1 MMPLLQVQHLS
12 KAFGGNQAVNDVSFD
27 VQAGEMLA
35 LIGPNGA
42 GKSTTFHLINGQ
54 LLPDAGEVLLNGV
67 SILGQTPHALSRMG
81 VSRTFQVAQTFAS
94 LTVLENVQLAL
105 LSADGLGF
113 SLWRKAT
120 QYRNV
125 DAMHLLAQVQLDT
138 QAQRP
143 CHALAY
149 GDVKRLE
156 LAMSLANQPRLLLM
170 DEPTAG
176 MSPQERHA
184 LMALTRELVR
194 TQGLSVL
201 FTEHS
206 MDVVFEHAHRILV
219 MARGSLMAQGDPQS
233 IAQHPDVKAV
243 YFGRGTQGV
252 RRAVSAD
259 DVDDGEGVSS
269 ASNPVSPPLLEVS
282 QLNAWYG
289 PAQVL
294 FDAGLHVHA
303 GEVVALIGPNG
314 AGKSSV
320 LKAIMGLMP
329 RRTGHVLLQG
339 QDISHA
345 LAHQA
350 ARLGLGYVP
359 EDRRIFTDL
368 TVLENLTLAVQVPKH
383 FASGV
388 AAPVWSLDKVFA
400 LFPNLASMQHRL
412 ASHMSGGEQQMLT
425 VARTLMGNPLLVLLD
440 EPSEGVAPV
449 IVDQMADMVMTLKA
463 QGVGV
468 LLSEQNSAFAEA
480 ISDRSYALTQGVL
493 TQGL

>member
-12 KAFGGNQAVNDVSFD
+12 KAFGGNHAVNDVSFD

-120 QYRNV
+120 QYRNA

-243 YFGRGTQGV
+243 YFGRGTRGAH
-252 RRAVSAD
+252 RAVRAD

-269 ASNPVSPPLLEVS
+269 ASAATISIGATITADKVSP
-282 QLNAWYG
+282 
-289 PAQVL
+289 
-294 FDAGLHVHA
+294 
-303 GEVVALIGPNG
+303 
-314 AGKSSV
+314 
-320 LKAIMGLMP
+320 
-329 RRTGHVLLQG
+329 T
-339 QDISHA
+339 
-345 LAHQA
+345 
-350 ARLGLGYVP
+350 
-359 EDRRIFTDL
+359 
-368 TVLENLTLAVQVPKH
+368 
-383 FASGV
+383 
-388 AAPVWSLDKVFA
+388 
-400 LFPNLASMQHRL
+400 
-412 ASHMSGGEQQMLT
+412 
-425 VARTLMGNPLLVLLD
+425 
-440 EPSEGVAPV
+440 
-449 IVDQMADMVMTLKA
+449 
-463 QGVGV
+463 
-468 LLSEQNSAFAEA
+468 
-480 ISDRSYALTQGVL
+480 
-493 TQGL
+493 

>member
-27 VQAGEMLA
+27 VHAGDMLA

-54 LLPDAGEVLLNGV
+54 LLPDAGEVLLNGM

-120 QYRNV
+120 QYRNA

-194 TQGLSVL
+194 SQGVSVL

-243 YFGRGTQGV
+243 YFGRGTRGA

-259 DVDDGEGVSS
+259 DVEGVSS
-269 ASNPVSPPLLEVS
+269 ASVATTSIGATITADKVSP
-282 QLNAWYG
+282 
-289 PAQVL
+289 
-294 FDAGLHVHA
+294 
-303 GEVVALIGPNG
+303 
-314 AGKSSV
+314 
-320 LKAIMGLMP
+320 
-329 RRTGHVLLQG
+329 T
-339 QDISHA
+339 
-345 LAHQA
+345 
-350 ARLGLGYVP
+350 
-359 EDRRIFTDL
+359 
-368 TVLENLTLAVQVPKH
+368 
-383 FASGV
+383 
-388 AAPVWSLDKVFA
+388 
-400 LFPNLASMQHRL
+400 
-412 ASHMSGGEQQMLT
+412 
-425 VARTLMGNPLLVLLD
+425 
-440 EPSEGVAPV
+440 
-449 IVDQMADMVMTLKA
+449 
-463 QGVGV
+463 
-468 LLSEQNSAFAEA
+468 
-480 ISDRSYALTQGVL
+480 
-493 TQGL
+493 

>member
-27 VQAGEMLA
+27 VHAGEMLA

-54 LLPDAGEVLLNGV
+54 LLPDTGEVLLNGV
-67 SILGQTPHALSRMG
+67 SILGQTPHALSRMS

-94 LTVLENVQLAL
+94 LTVIENVQLAL

-120 QYRNV
+120 QYRNA
-125 DAMHLLAQVQLDT
+125 DALHLLAQVQLDT

-194 TQGLSVL
+194 SQGVSVL

-243 YFGRGTQGV
+243 YFGRGTRGV

-259 DVDDGEGVSS
+259 DVDDDEGVSS
-269 ASNPVSPPLLEVS
+269 ASVATTSMGATITADKVSP
-282 QLNAWYG
+282 
-289 PAQVL
+289 
-294 FDAGLHVHA
+294 
-303 GEVVALIGPNG
+303 
-314 AGKSSV
+314 
-320 LKAIMGLMP
+320 
-329 RRTGHVLLQG
+329 T
-339 QDISHA
+339 
-345 LAHQA
+345 
-350 ARLGLGYVP
+350 
-359 EDRRIFTDL
+359 
-368 TVLENLTLAVQVPKH
+368 
-383 FASGV
+383 
-388 AAPVWSLDKVFA
+388 
-400 LFPNLASMQHRL
+400 
-412 ASHMSGGEQQMLT
+412 
-425 VARTLMGNPLLVLLD
+425 
-440 EPSEGVAPV
+440 
-449 IVDQMADMVMTLKA
+449 
-463 QGVGV
+463 
-468 LLSEQNSAFAEA
+468 
-480 ISDRSYALTQGVL
+480 
-493 TQGL
+493 

>member
-12 KAFGGNQAVNDVSFD
+12 KAFGGNQAVNDVSFN

-54 LLPDAGEVLLNGV
+54 LLPDAGEVLLNGA
-67 SILGQTPHALSRMG
+67 SILGQTPHALSCMG

-120 QYRNV
+120 QYRNA

-149 GDVKRLE
+149 GDIKRLE

-194 TQGLSVL
+194 TQGVSVL

-243 YFGRGTQGV
+243 YFGRGTRGA

-259 DVDDGEGVSS
+259 DADDGEGVSS

-294 FDAGLHVHA
+294 FDVGLHVQA
-303 GEVVALIGPNG
+303 GEVLALIGPNG

-329 RRTGHVLLQG
+329 RRTGSVLLQG
-339 QDISHA
+339 QNISHA
-345 LAHQA
+345 SAHQA

-368 TVLENLTLAVQVPKH
+368 TVLENLTLAVQAPKH

-400 LFPNLASMQHRL
+400 LFPNLAGMQHRL

-449 IVDQMADMVMTLKA
+449 IVDQMADMVMALKA

-480 ISDRSYALTQGVL
+480 ISDRSYLLAQGVL
-493 TQGL
+493 TRDL

>member
-27 VQAGEMLA
+27 VHAGEMLA

-54 LLPDAGEVLLNGV
+54 LLPDAGEVLLNGM
-67 SILGQTPHALSRMG
+67 SILGQTPHDLSRMG

-94 LTVLENVQLAL
+94 LTVLENVQLGL

-120 QYRNV
+120 QYRNA

-156 LAMSLANQPRLLLM
+156 LAISLANQPRLLLM

-194 TQGLSVL
+194 TQGVSVL

-243 YFGRGTQGV
+243 YFGRGTRGA

-259 DVDDGEGVSS
+259 DVEGVSS
-269 ASNPVSPPLLEVS
+269 ASVATTSIGATITADKVSP
-282 QLNAWYG
+282 
-289 PAQVL
+289 
-294 FDAGLHVHA
+294 
-303 GEVVALIGPNG
+303 
-314 AGKSSV
+314 
-320 LKAIMGLMP
+320 
-329 RRTGHVLLQG
+329 T
-339 QDISHA
+339 
-345 LAHQA
+345 
-350 ARLGLGYVP
+350 
-359 EDRRIFTDL
+359 
-368 TVLENLTLAVQVPKH
+368 
-383 FASGV
+383 
-388 AAPVWSLDKVFA
+388 
-400 LFPNLASMQHRL
+400 
-412 ASHMSGGEQQMLT
+412 
-425 VARTLMGNPLLVLLD
+425 
-440 EPSEGVAPV
+440 
-449 IVDQMADMVMTLKA
+449 
-463 QGVGV
+463 
-468 LLSEQNSAFAEA
+468 
-480 ISDRSYALTQGVL
+480 
-493 TQGL
+493 

>member
-12 KAFGGNQAVNDVSFD
+12 KAFGGNHAVNDVSFD

-120 QYRNV
+120 QYRNA

-243 YFGRGTQGV
+243 YFGRGTRGAGGAY
-252 RRAVSAD
+252 AVSA
-259 DVDDGEGVSS
+259 
-269 ASNPVSPPLLEVS
+269 ANP
-282 QLNAWYG
+282 
-289 PAQVL
+289 
-294 FDAGLHVHA
+294 
-303 GEVVALIGPNG
+303 
-314 AGKSSV
+314 
-320 LKAIMGLMP
+320 
-329 RRTGHVLLQG
+329 T
-339 QDISHA
+339 
-345 LAHQA
+345 
-350 ARLGLGYVP
+350 P
-359 EDRRIFTDL
+359 E
-368 TVLENLTLAVQVPKH
+368 
-383 FASGV
+383 
-388 AAPVWSLDKVFA
+388 APT
-400 LFPNLASMQHRL
+400 P
-412 ASHMSGGEQQMLT
+412 
-425 VARTLMGNPLLVLLD
+425 
-440 EPSEGVAPV
+440 
-449 IVDQMADMVMTLKA
+449 
-463 QGVGV
+463 
-468 LLSEQNSAFAEA
+468 
-480 ISDRSYALTQGVL
+480 
-493 TQGL
+493 

>member
-120 QYRNV
+120 QYRNA

-194 TQGLSVL
+194 TQGVSVL

-219 MARGSLMAQGDPQS
+219 MARGSLMAQGDPQR

-243 YFGRGTQGV
+243 YFGRGTRGA
-252 RRAVSAD
+252 RRAVSSD

-269 ASNPVSPPLLEVS
+269 ASVATTSMGATITADKVSP
-282 QLNAWYG
+282 
-289 PAQVL
+289 
-294 FDAGLHVHA
+294 
-303 GEVVALIGPNG
+303 
-314 AGKSSV
+314 
-320 LKAIMGLMP
+320 
-329 RRTGHVLLQG
+329 T
-339 QDISHA
+339 
-345 LAHQA
+345 
-350 ARLGLGYVP
+350 
-359 EDRRIFTDL
+359 
-368 TVLENLTLAVQVPKH
+368 
-383 FASGV
+383 
-388 AAPVWSLDKVFA
+388 
-400 LFPNLASMQHRL
+400 
-412 ASHMSGGEQQMLT
+412 
-425 VARTLMGNPLLVLLD
+425 
-440 EPSEGVAPV
+440 
-449 IVDQMADMVMTLKA
+449 
-463 QGVGV
+463 
-468 LLSEQNSAFAEA
+468 
-480 ISDRSYALTQGVL
+480 
-493 TQGL
+493 

>member
-1 MMPLLQVQHLS
+1 MMPLLQVQHLR

-120 QYRNV
+120 QYRNA
-125 DAMHLLAQVQLDT
+125 DAMHLLVQVQLDT

-194 TQGLSVL
+194 TQALSVL

-243 YFGRGTQGV
+243 YFGRGTRGA

-259 DVDDGEGVSS
+259 DVEGVSS
-269 ASNPVSPPLLEVS
+269 ASVATTSMGATITADKVSP
-282 QLNAWYG
+282 
-289 PAQVL
+289 
-294 FDAGLHVHA
+294 
-303 GEVVALIGPNG
+303 
-314 AGKSSV
+314 
-320 LKAIMGLMP
+320 
-329 RRTGHVLLQG
+329 T
-339 QDISHA
+339 
-345 LAHQA
+345 
-350 ARLGLGYVP
+350 
-359 EDRRIFTDL
+359 
-368 TVLENLTLAVQVPKH
+368 
-383 FASGV
+383 
-388 AAPVWSLDKVFA
+388 
-400 LFPNLASMQHRL
+400 
-412 ASHMSGGEQQMLT
+412 
-425 VARTLMGNPLLVLLD
+425 
-440 EPSEGVAPV
+440 
-449 IVDQMADMVMTLKA
+449 
-463 QGVGV
+463 
-468 LLSEQNSAFAEA
+468 
-480 ISDRSYALTQGVL
+480 
-493 TQGL
+493 

>member
-27 VQAGEMLA
+27 VQPGEMLA

-125 DAMHLLAQVQLDT
+125 DAIHLLAQVQLDT

-184 LMALTRELVR
+184 LMALTRELVH
-194 TQGLSVL
+194 TQGVSVL

-243 YFGRGTQGV
+243 YFGRGTRG
-252 RRAVSAD
+252 
-259 DVDDGEGVSS
+259 
-269 ASNPVSPPLLEVS
+269 
-282 QLNAWYG
+282 
-289 PAQVL
+289 
-294 FDAGLHVHA
+294 
-303 GEVVALIGPNG
+303 AL
-314 AGKSSV
+314 V
-320 LKAIMGLMP
+320 TDKA
-329 RRTGHVLLQG
+329 
-339 QDISHA
+339 A
-345 LAHQA
+345 
-350 ARLGLGYVP
+350 
-359 EDRRIFTDL
+359 
-368 TVLENLTLAVQVPKH
+368 
-383 FASGV
+383 
-388 AAPVWSLDKVFA
+388 
-400 LFPNLASMQHRL
+400 
-412 ASHMSGGEQQMLT
+412 
-425 VARTLMGNPLLVLLD
+425 
-440 EPSEGVAPV
+440 
-449 IVDQMADMVMTLKA
+449 MA
-463 QGVGV
+463 
-468 LLSEQNSAFAEA
+468 
-480 ISDRSYALTQGVL
+480 
-493 TQGL
+493 

>member
-27 VQAGEMLA
+27 VHAGEMLA

-54 LLPDAGEVLLNGV
+54 LLPDAGDVLLNGV

-120 QYRNV
+120 QYRNA
-125 DAMHLLAQVQLDT
+125 DALHLLAQVQLDT
-138 QAQRP
+138 QAQRQ

-194 TQGLSVL
+194 TQSVSVL

-243 YFGRGTQGV
+243 YFGRGTRGA

-259 DVDDGEGVSS
+259 DVEGVSS
-269 ASNPVSPPLLEVS
+269 AS
-282 QLNAWYG
+282 
-289 PAQVL
+289 
-294 FDAGLHVHA
+294 
-303 GEVVALIGPNG
+303 VATTSIG
-314 AGKSSV
+314 ATIT
-320 LKAIMGLMP
+320 A
-329 RRTGHVLLQG
+329 
-339 QDISHA
+339 
-345 LAHQA
+345 
-350 ARLGLGYVP
+350 
-359 EDRRIFTDL
+359 
-368 TVLENLTLAVQVPKH
+368 
-383 FASGV
+383 
-388 AAPVWSLDKVFA
+388 DKV
-400 LFPNLASMQHRL
+400 
-412 ASHMSGGEQQMLT
+412 
-425 VARTLMGNPLLVLLD
+425 NP
-440 EPSEGVAPV
+440 
-449 IVDQMADMVMTLKA
+449 T
-463 QGVGV
+463 
-468 LLSEQNSAFAEA
+468 
-480 ISDRSYALTQGVL
+480 
-493 TQGL
+493 

>member
-12 KAFGGNQAVNDVSFD
+12 KAFGGNHAVNDVSFD

-67 SILGQTPHALSRMG
+67 SILGQTPHALSRIG

-120 QYRNV
+120 QYRNA
-125 DAMHLLAQVQLDT
+125 DALHLLAQVQLDT

-194 TQGLSVL
+194 SQGVSVL

-243 YFGRGTQGV
+243 YFGRGTRGA
-252 RRAVSAD
+252 RRAVSSD
-259 DVDDGEGVSS
+259 DVEGVSS
-269 ASNPVSPPLLEVS
+269 ASGATISMGATITADKVSP
-282 QLNAWYG
+282 
-289 PAQVL
+289 
-294 FDAGLHVHA
+294 
-303 GEVVALIGPNG
+303 
-314 AGKSSV
+314 
-320 LKAIMGLMP
+320 
-329 RRTGHVLLQG
+329 T
-339 QDISHA
+339 
-345 LAHQA
+345 
-350 ARLGLGYVP
+350 
-359 EDRRIFTDL
+359 
-368 TVLENLTLAVQVPKH
+368 
-383 FASGV
+383 
-388 AAPVWSLDKVFA
+388 
-400 LFPNLASMQHRL
+400 
-412 ASHMSGGEQQMLT
+412 
-425 VARTLMGNPLLVLLD
+425 
-440 EPSEGVAPV
+440 
-449 IVDQMADMVMTLKA
+449 
-463 QGVGV
+463 
-468 LLSEQNSAFAEA
+468 
-480 ISDRSYALTQGVL
+480 
-493 TQGL
+493 

>member
-1 MMPLLQVQHLS
+1 MMPLLQVQHLR

-54 LLPDAGEVLLNGV
+54 LLPDAGEVLLNGM
-67 SILGQTPHALSRMG
+67 SILGQAPHALSRIG

-120 QYRNV
+120 QYRNA
-125 DAMHLLAQVQLDT
+125 DALHLLAQVQLDT

-184 LMALTRELVR
+184 LMALTRKLVR

-243 YFGRGTQGV
+243 YFGRGTRGA

-259 DVDDGEGVSS
+259 DVEGVSS
-269 ASNPVSPPLLEVS
+269 ASVATTSIGATITADKVSP
-282 QLNAWYG
+282 
-289 PAQVL
+289 
-294 FDAGLHVHA
+294 
-303 GEVVALIGPNG
+303 
-314 AGKSSV
+314 
-320 LKAIMGLMP
+320 
-329 RRTGHVLLQG
+329 T
-339 QDISHA
+339 
-345 LAHQA
+345 
-350 ARLGLGYVP
+350 
-359 EDRRIFTDL
+359 
-368 TVLENLTLAVQVPKH
+368 
-383 FASGV
+383 
-388 AAPVWSLDKVFA
+388 
-400 LFPNLASMQHRL
+400 
-412 ASHMSGGEQQMLT
+412 
-425 VARTLMGNPLLVLLD
+425 
-440 EPSEGVAPV
+440 
-449 IVDQMADMVMTLKA
+449 
-463 QGVGV
+463 
-468 LLSEQNSAFAEA
+468 
-480 ISDRSYALTQGVL
+480 
-493 TQGL
+493 

>member
-27 VQAGEMLA
+27 LHAGEMLA

-54 LLPDAGEVLLNGV
+54 LLPDAGEVLLNGM

-94 LTVLENVQLAL
+94 LTVLENVQLAM

-120 QYRNV
+120 QYRNA

-156 LAMSLANQPRLLLM
+156 LAISLANQPRLLLM

-219 MARGSLMAQGDPQS
+219 LARGSLMAQGDPQS
-233 IAQHPDVKAV
+233 ITQHPDVKAV
-243 YFGRGTQGV
+243 YFGRGTRGA

-259 DVDDGEGVSS
+259 DVEGVSS
-269 ASNPVSPPLLEVS
+269 ASVATTSIGATITADKVSP
-282 QLNAWYG
+282 
-289 PAQVL
+289 
-294 FDAGLHVHA
+294 
-303 GEVVALIGPNG
+303 
-314 AGKSSV
+314 
-320 LKAIMGLMP
+320 
-329 RRTGHVLLQG
+329 T
-339 QDISHA
+339 
-345 LAHQA
+345 
-350 ARLGLGYVP
+350 
-359 EDRRIFTDL
+359 
-368 TVLENLTLAVQVPKH
+368 
-383 FASGV
+383 
-388 AAPVWSLDKVFA
+388 
-400 LFPNLASMQHRL
+400 
-412 ASHMSGGEQQMLT
+412 
-425 VARTLMGNPLLVLLD
+425 
-440 EPSEGVAPV
+440 
-449 IVDQMADMVMTLKA
+449 
-463 QGVGV
+463 
-468 LLSEQNSAFAEA
+468 
-480 ISDRSYALTQGVL
+480 
-493 TQGL
+493 

>member
-27 VQAGEMLA
+27 VHAGEMLA

-54 LLPDAGEVLLNGV
+54 LLPDAGEVLLNGM
-67 SILGQTPHALSRMG
+67 SILGQTPHDLSRMG

-94 LTVLENVQLAL
+94 LTVLENVQLGL

-120 QYRNV
+120 QYRNA

-156 LAMSLANQPRLLLM
+156 LAISLANQPRLLLM

-194 TQGLSVL
+194 TQGVSVL

-243 YFGRGTQGV
+243 YFGRGTRGA

-269 ASNPVSPPLLEVS
+269 ASVATTSMGATITADKVSP
-282 QLNAWYG
+282 
-289 PAQVL
+289 
-294 FDAGLHVHA
+294 
-303 GEVVALIGPNG
+303 
-314 AGKSSV
+314 
-320 LKAIMGLMP
+320 
-329 RRTGHVLLQG
+329 T
-339 QDISHA
+339 
-345 LAHQA
+345 
-350 ARLGLGYVP
+350 
-359 EDRRIFTDL
+359 
-368 TVLENLTLAVQVPKH
+368 
-383 FASGV
+383 
-388 AAPVWSLDKVFA
+388 
-400 LFPNLASMQHRL
+400 
-412 ASHMSGGEQQMLT
+412 
-425 VARTLMGNPLLVLLD
+425 
-440 EPSEGVAPV
+440 
-449 IVDQMADMVMTLKA
+449 
-463 QGVGV
+463 
-468 LLSEQNSAFAEA
+468 
-480 ISDRSYALTQGVL
+480 
-493 TQGL
+493 